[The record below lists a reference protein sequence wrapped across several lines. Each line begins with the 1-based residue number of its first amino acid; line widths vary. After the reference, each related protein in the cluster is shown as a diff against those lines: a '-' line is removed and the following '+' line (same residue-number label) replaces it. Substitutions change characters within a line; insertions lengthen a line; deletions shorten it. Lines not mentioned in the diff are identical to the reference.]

1 MSNPSP
7 LLQGGDLFDAIT
19 SSAKYTERDAS
30 GMVYNLAGALK
41 YLHAMN
47 IVHRDV
53 KPENLLVRATTYT
66 HMHEARTDTDTQ
78 TQTHAR

>member
-1 MSNPSP
+1 
-7 LLQGGDLFDAIT
+7 
-19 SSAKYTERDAS
+19 
-30 GMVYNLAGALK
+30 MVYNLAGALK